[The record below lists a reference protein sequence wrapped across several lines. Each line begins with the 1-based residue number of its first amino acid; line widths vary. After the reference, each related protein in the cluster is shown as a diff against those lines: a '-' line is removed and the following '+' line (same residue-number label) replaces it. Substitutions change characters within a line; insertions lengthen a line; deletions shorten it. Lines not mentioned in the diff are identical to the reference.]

1 MENIKNYKRQ
11 QRAVPQ
17 EVKDKISA
25 TLKGRTITPEWR
37 AKISAGQKRA
47 WAQIPY
53 TLKNNDVNTN
63 QYGEEN

>member
-1 MENIKNYKRQ
+1 MEQIRNYKRQ

-47 WAQIPY
+47 WATIPY
-53 TLKNNDVNTN
+53 TLKNNGENTN
-63 QYGEEN
+63 ENGKEN